1 MHFTINKGCQEEA
14 YKREIERLR
23 FDIKFLDAVIDGQE
37 EREKRL
43 RSMLKMAVYHRKRAQ
58 KRLCEVLAVLKNG
71 GELCELCANMADDAC
86 GGKCP
91 ACTLPC
97 PCRFCENGSGF
108 AFKEEKKCD

>member
-1 MHFTINKGCQEEA
+1 MLDRK
-14 YKREIERLR
+14 YKREIENLKTDIQFLEAVIEGAKEREERLR
-23 FDIKFLDAVIDGQE
+23 HIATLARYQQE
-37 EREKRL
+37 
-43 RSMLKMAVYHRKRAQ
+43 RAQ
-58 KRLCEVLAVLKNG
+58 KRLNEALAVLKNG